1 MPSDR
6 RFDRYDKLRNVDS
19 VRWAAPVPDRC
30 RVRTCVRRLP
40 HGLVLGHTRAPQPR
54 REGGAFMSMD
64 ASARNA
70 PRLPRAL
77 LVSSFVLPRSGGIEQ
92 FVDIAARLLR
102 GHGWRVRILA
112 CRPRGVEA
120 EADAT
125 IPTHYLGRSG
135 WPLPIG
141 GLRTLWRE
149 VGNADVVVA
158 NGTRHLLP
166 NVAALAARLR
176 GKRVVFVLHGSGA
189 SFSTSSFLYHRV
201 LGSLFERLLSRPA
214 LRRSRPVSLSRAGV
228 VGCRTRYGVEATYVP
243 FPLRELPPPTPT
255 PLGSGEPLK
264 IVWAGR
270 LYGEKNP
277 LAAVAAVDRVRQQR
291 PATLDVYGSGP
302 LLAEFEELARDR
314 PWLTVRGPRSWAE
327 IQQVQGAAHVCLS
340 TSLRDATQMAVL
352 EPLARGV
359 PGSRWYQ
366 PESGTRSATTRAAGG
381 RSASSRA
388 IPRPRRKRFSRS
400 RPPTAAIASAS
411 PRTRTSCSGDTAKA
425 RAASRSC
432 SSPRPLQPATAWLLP
447 AKRNFQ

>member
-302 LLAEFEELARDR
+302 LLAELEELARDR

-327 IQQVQGAAHVCLS
+327 IQQVQGAGHACLWPS
-340 TSLRDATQMAVL
+340 RRDATRMAVL

-359 PGSRWYQ
+359 PVVSTRVGDALGYYARGLWPFCVEPGD
-366 PESGTRSATTRAAGG
+366 PEAAAEAVLTLAASYG
-381 RSASSRA
+381 RY
-388 IPRPRRKRFSRS
+388 RKRF
-400 RPPTAAIASAS
+400 AANADELL
-411 PRTRTSCSGDTAKA
+411 RRHREGA
-425 RAASRSC
+425 RRLAELLE
-432 SSPRPLQPATAWLLP
+432 PETPATRNGLAATSQAELP
-447 AKRNFQ
+447 VT

>member
-1 MPSDR
+1 
-6 RFDRYDKLRNVDS
+6 
-19 VRWAAPVPDRC
+19 
-30 RVRTCVRRLP
+30 
-40 HGLVLGHTRAPQPR
+40 
-54 REGGAFMSMD
+54 MD

-102 GHGWRVRILA
+102 GHGWRVRVLA
-112 CRPRGVEA
+112 CRPRAGDA

-125 IPTHYLGRSG
+125 VPTRYIGGGG
-135 WPLPIG
+135 WPFPVG

-149 VGNADVVVA
+149 VGDADVVVA

-166 NVAALAARLR
+166 NVAAFAARLR

-201 LGSLFERLLSRPA
+201 LGSMFERLLSRPA
-214 LRRSRPVSLSRAGV
+214 LRRSHPVSLSRAGV
-228 VGCRTRYGVEATYVP
+228 AGCRSRYGVEATYLP
-243 FPLRELPPPTPT
+243 FPLRRLPPPTAT
-255 PLGSGEPLK
+255 ALASDGPLR

-277 LAAVAAVDRVRQQR
+277 LAAVAVVDRVRQQR
-291 PATLDVYGSGP
+291 PATLEVYGSGP
-302 LLAEFEELARDR
+302 LQDELEELARDR
-314 PWLTVRGPRSWAE
+314 PWLHVCGPRSWEE

-359 PGSRWYQ
+359 PVVSTRVGDALGYYARGLWPFCVEPGD
-366 PESGTRSATTRAAGG
+366 PEAAAEAVLTLAASYDRYRKRFAVNAHELLRRHREGAHRLAELLEPENPATRNGLP
-381 RSASSRA
+381 ASSRA
-388 IPRPRRKRFSRS
+388 E
-400 RPPTAAIASAS
+400 
-411 PRTRTSCSGDTAKA
+411 
-425 RAASRSC
+425 
-432 SSPRPLQPATAWLLP
+432 LP
-447 AKRNFQ
+447 VT